1 MFPKINIY
9 GKEISTY
16 AICAAVGLGFCI
28 LLMHFLI
35 KNRRDVYKACLGVM
49 AVFAGVGMFIGAH
62 IVYTITR
69 IDAITELF
77 NHWDYYMSSWD
88 KALMMLGS
96 IFGGMVFYGGLFG
109 GLGGAAL
116 YCRIKKLSFLH
127 YADIFAPVIPLFHA
141 FGRIGCLMAGCCY
154 GIESEFGF
162 HTTPHVEGVADV
174 SRFPVQLVECFG
186 TTIRFMFHC
195 PTTRPRPMFQAV
207 TSVSS
212 GGKLKEKNSYQTT
225 ELRYETTIISPLSDY
240 RTITLLDD
248 GPGRTGVHHRRHPN
262 IFSNPNHINRREER
276 QRPQCHCPEAIGDLP
291 VDRRLRFR
299 HYLFVELQPAEDE
312 SGRPHPTVDEDIL
325 GYRRLWC
332 VLRQDINRL

>member
-186 TTIRFMFHC
+186 NILIMAVLVTLSDKRVRKGTILGTYFVLYPALRFTDEFFRGDTIRGLVFGLSTSQWISILAFILGVVMILRRTVLPCKTKYEFHL
-195 PTTRPRPMFQAV
+195 PIGQMPEGYIYNKYAGAVPPM
-207 TSVSS
+207 
-212 GGKLKEKNSYQTT
+212 YQH
-225 ELRYETTIISPLSDY
+225 
-240 RTITLLDD
+240 LL
-248 GPGRTGVHHRRHPN
+248 
-262 IFSNPNHINRREER
+262 INRDADEASAPTEKKP
-276 QRPQCHCPEAIGDLP
+276 PQKTKSKKKQQGK
-291 VDRRLRFR
+291 
-299 HYLFVELQPAEDE
+299 Q
-312 SGRPHPTVDEDIL
+312 
-325 GYRRLWC
+325 
-332 VLRQDINRL
+332 